1 MHLQYNSESDSN
13 DDTDGTDD
21 ESLDY
26 RSKRR
31 KLDKERV
38 KFEERDDTNIW
49 LNQYTIGNT
58 QNIKT

>member
-13 DDTDGTDD
+13 DDTDDTDD

-38 KFEERDDTNIW
+38 KFKERDDANIW
-49 LNQYTIGNT
+49 FNQHTIGNT